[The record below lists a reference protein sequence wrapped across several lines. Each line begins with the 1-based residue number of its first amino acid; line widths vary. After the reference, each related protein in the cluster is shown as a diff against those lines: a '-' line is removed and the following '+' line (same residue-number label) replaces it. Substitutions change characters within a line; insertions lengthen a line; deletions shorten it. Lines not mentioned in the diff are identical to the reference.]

1 MSLFF
6 NYLFWVWTWNYL
18 LKYIAVCLMY
28 FNTVHIQIHFHEI
41 VYTIVWRSSFKRPHN
56 VSCWVMSRPILF
68 KKCSWKLKC
77 LRPYLEFRMKVSLY
91 LAILSYFLCWFMIV
105 SWRLSEHIKKSV
117 HLFRHC
123 NENTHRFAPKSRT
136 QTKQNEE
143 KLHEHFDVIVQAFG
157 IKSSWKAIKVRMK
170 LEFQ

>member
-1 MSLFF
+1 M
-6 NYLFWVWTWNYL
+6 WTWNYL
-18 LKYIAVCLMY
+18 LKYIAVCLMFLY
-28 FNTVHIQIHFHEI
+28 TVHIQIHFS
-41 VYTIVWRSSFKRPHN
+41 WNCLHN
-56 VSCWVMSRPILF
+56 CLAKFIQTTAQCFLLSNVKTNFIQ
-68 KKCSWKLKC
+68 KCSWKLKC
-77 LRPYLEFRMKVSLY
+77 LRPYLEFRMKVNLY

-143 KLHEHFDVIVQAFG
+143 KLHEHFNVIVQAFG

>member
-1 MSLFF
+1 MFF

-91 LAILSYFLCWFMIV
+91 LAILSYFFVLIYDRQLKVKWAHQKKCTFISTLQWKHTSICTKE
-105 SWRLSEHIKKSV
+105 SNANETKWRKTAWT
-117 HLFRHC
+117 FRC
-123 NENTHRFAPKSRT
+123 DCASIWN
-136 QTKQNEE
+136 
-143 KLHEHFDVIVQAFG
+143 
-157 IKSSWKAIKVRMK
+157 
-170 LEFQ
+170 